1 MFCRYYSIHWSACIF
16 YFIARQHGLGTN
28 TWIGRDMGLLER
40 SSPFERCS
48 FWSPGHCDTWLCHC
62 LCFGSSSKVVPTATH
77 CNICWRHMLQVYIGS
92 VLEYDNSGHSRLWR
106 FHRCAQVLSLPHALE
121 CILL

>member
-48 FWSPGHCDTWLCHC
+48 RCSPGHCDASFSHC
-62 LCFGSSSKVVPTATH
+62 LYRGSSSKVVPTSNYICRQQFCRYILALYWSMTTLATVGYGDFTGVP
-77 CNICWRHMLQVYIGS
+77 RS
-92 VLEYDNSGHSRLWR
+92 
-106 FHRCAQVLSLPHALE
+106 FFLSYAWE